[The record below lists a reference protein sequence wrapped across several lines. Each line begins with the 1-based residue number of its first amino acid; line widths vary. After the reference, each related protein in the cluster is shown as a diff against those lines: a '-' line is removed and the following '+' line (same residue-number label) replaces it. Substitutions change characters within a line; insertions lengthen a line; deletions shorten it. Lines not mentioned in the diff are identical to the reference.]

1 MVNTFTDE
9 RYGATEAAQAD
20 DGMAEAV
27 FSRARKSEAEAP
39 ITANILLVDDDPN
52 SLSAL
57 ADMLG
62 SLGQNV
68 VQARSGNDA
77 LRVLLQKDFA
87 IVLLDVQ
94 MPDMDGYEL
103 AALIRERERLRDVPI
118 IFMTAVSQ
126 EDISRGYALGA
137 VDYVFKPIDPV
148 VLRAKI
154 AVFADLY
161 KKTEAVRR
169 QAEHERRL
177 QMENLRVRSEKIEA
191 ERALRQVEERQ
202 SLIIRSLPIALYTAD
217 LEGGFSGPRF
227 LSESIAGAVG
237 FKASEFIE
245 DPDLWSSRIHPSDRA
260 RVLAQVEAIAETGS
274 ASIEY
279 RWRCADGAEK
289 VFLDQAVLVR
299 DEAGE
304 PKEILGTCL
313 DVTYRRQLEQQLAHS
328 QKMEAIGQLTG
339 GIAHDF
345 NNMLSVIIWNLDVVT
360 RALKG
365 SGKLYDRSQM
375 ALNGAL
381 NCAEL
386 IRQLLAFARHQPRQ
400 PKVIDV
406 SELVPRMAKMLAP
419 VLGERIKVGVS
430 LQEGIWPVFAD
441 PAQIESILLNLAINS
456 RDAMPDGGTLI
467 VECANI
473 RHDSV
478 DLEPEPGEYVT
489 LAVTDTGAG
498 MPQEVIDRAFEPF
511 FTTKES
517 GKGSGLGL
525 SMVYGFA
532 KQSGGHVTIESKVGI
547 GTTVRIYLPR
557 AEAMAAAAAASDW
570 DNEPDIVE
578 TGRTIL
584 VVEDDADV
592 RGVTVARLQDI
603 GHKVLEADGANAA
616 LEILR
621 NPGDIDLLFT
631 DVVMPGGMSGLD
643 LAQRACE
650 LRPGLK
656 VIYASGYA
664 SSFHASRN
672 VPGELLQKP
681 YSDQDLRA
689 ALSRMLGSASAS
701 PPEDVESSPASPL
714 NDEPRAASGLN

>member
-1 MVNTFTDE
+1 MPS
-9 RYGATEAAQAD
+9 AAAD
-20 DGMAEAV
+20 LSSIVVPNLGGHAIEL
-27 FSRARKSEAEAP
+27 P
-39 ITANILLVDDDPN
+39 ITASVLLVDDNPGN
-52 SLSAL
+52 LSAL
-57 ADMLG
+57 TQMLEA
-62 SLGQNV
+62 LGQNI
-68 VQARSGNDA
+68 VQATSGIDA
-77 LRVLLQKDFA
+77 LQCLARQEFA
-87 IVLLDVQ
+87 IVLIHVD

-103 AALIRERERLRDVPI
+103 AALIRRRERSRDMPI
-118 IFMTAVSQ
+118 IFITALSKEDQ
-126 EDISRGYALGA
+126 DISRGYALGA

-148 VLRAKI
+148 VLRAKVS
-154 AVFADLY
+154 VFVDLY

-169 QAEHERRL
+169 QAELERRL
-177 QMENLRVRSEKIEA
+177 QMENLRVRTEKIEA
-191 ERALRQVEERQ
+191 ERALRQIEERQ
-202 SLIIRSLPIALYTAD
+202 ALIIRSLPIALYTAD
-217 LEGGFSGPRF
+217 LKGGFAGPRF

-237 FKASEFIE
+237 FKASEFI
-245 DPDLWSSRIHPSDRA
+245 DDVDLWAARIHPSDRP
-260 RVLAQVEAIAETGS
+260 RVLAQVELVTETGS
-274 ASIEY
+274 MSIEY
-279 RWRCADGAEK
+279 RWRCADGSEK

-299 DEAGE
+299 GEAGE

-360 RALKG
+360 RTVKG
-365 SGKLYDRSQM
+365 SGKLYDRAQM

-400 PKVIDV
+400 PKVINL

-430 LQEGIWPVFAD
+430 MVDNVWPVFAD

-467 VECANI
+467 IECAHVY
-473 RHDSV
+473 HDNP
-478 DLEPEPGEYVT
+478 DLEPAPGEYVT
-489 LAVTDTGAG
+489 LSVTDTGAG

-532 KQSGGHVTIESKVGI
+532 KQSGGHVAIESKVGI
-547 GTTVRIYLPR
+547 GTTVRIFLPR
-557 AEAMAAAAAASDW
+557 GDAELIAGAQADW
-570 DNEPDIVE
+570 DREPDLVE

-584 VVEDDADV
+584 VVEDDPDV

-603 GHKVLEADGANAA
+603 GHHVLEADGANAA
-616 LEILR
+616 LDILR
-621 NPGDIDLLFT
+621 REAQIELMFT

-643 LAQRACE
+643 LAQRASE

-664 SSFHASRN
+664 SSFHAARS
-672 VPGELLQKP
+672 VTGELLQKP

-689 ALSRMLGSASAS
+689 ALNRAFGAATAPAPDRR
-701 PPEDVESSPASPL
+701 PPTPPADDS
-714 NDEPRAASGLN
+714 PRAASSNF